1 MLLAENSHK
10 EHKLAFRWPISR
22 GAKLTVWI
30 IPSCL
35 VASIRRRGC
44 GAEDKL
50 GLSFVASLIIPS
62 KPFRQICPV
71 GPIYSE
77 IYYRPIWTREEGK
90 RRRSCQFGE
99 INRLVFRD
107 DRDDVSDSIWSW
119 SCLQESDFCLLD
131 ENKRNL
137 KRCLET
143 ISNRLQQCEELL
155 NKAVAPDPRANT
167 NSWLLLFLRGRQ
179 QQQQVSLS
187 PSVKRLPALHIKV
200 CAAQQD
206 AFWQKKV
213 HRAQTHR
220 GPAGIRFPSP
230 VA

>member
-22 GAKLTVWI
+22 GTKLTVWI

-77 IYYRPIWTREEGK
+77 IYYPPIWTREEGK

-107 DRDDVSDSIWSW
+107 DRDDVSDSIW
-119 SCLQESDFCLLD
+119 QLLPLGWKQT
-131 ENKRNL
+131 E
-137 KRCLET
+137 LET
-143 ISNRLQQCEELL
+143 MSWKISNRLQQCEELL

-179 QQQQVSLS
+179 QQVSLS

-200 CAAQQD
+200 CAAQRD
-206 AFWQKKV
+206 AFWQKV